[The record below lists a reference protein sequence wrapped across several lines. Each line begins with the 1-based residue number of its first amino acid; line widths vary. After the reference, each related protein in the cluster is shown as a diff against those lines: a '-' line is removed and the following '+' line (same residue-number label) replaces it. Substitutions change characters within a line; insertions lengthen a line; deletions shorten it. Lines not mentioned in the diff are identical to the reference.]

1 MNKEHRD
8 LVAFD
13 NEQRRIHQATFI
25 AGFDEAGRGPLAGPV
40 STAGVVLPPD
50 YKNNLIN
57 DSKKLTDKQRRKLFE
72 EIKEVA
78 LAYYVCLVPVETI
91 DTVNIL
97 EADRQGMETC
107 LAEITKKQKVDFIIT
122 DYMTLHT
129 DIDLLSIPKGD
140 ATSIAVAA
148 ASILAK
154 VTRDDYMIQLD
165 KQYPIYHFAKNKGY
179 GTKDHLQA
187 IENYGFVPGVHRLS
201 FEPVKSMNLGIE
213 QLKLF

>member
-13 NEQRRIHQATFI
+13 NEQRRIHQATYI

-50 YKNNLIN
+50 YKNDLIN

-78 LAYYVCLVPVETI
+78 LAYYVCHVPVETI

>member
-13 NEQRRIHQATFI
+13 NEQRRIHQATCI

-50 YKNNLIN
+50 YKNDLIN

>member
-13 NEQRRIHQATFI
+13 NEQRRIHQATYI

-50 YKNNLIN
+50 YKNDLIN

-91 DTVNIL
+91 DVTFDKPYMYIIRDKVDGEVWFVGSVYEPTVNTV
-97 EADRQGMETC
+97 QGMKT
-107 LAEITKKQKVDFIIT
+107 TRNK
-122 DYMTLHT
+122 
-129 DIDLLSIPKGD
+129 IDK
-140 ATSIAVAA
+140 
-148 ASILAK
+148 
-154 VTRDDYMIQLD
+154 
-165 KQYPIYHFAKNKGY
+165 
-179 GTKDHLQA
+179 
-187 IENYGFVPGVHRLS
+187 
-201 FEPVKSMNLGIE
+201 
-213 QLKLF
+213 

>member
-13 NEQRRIHQATFI
+13 NEQRRIHQATYI
-25 AGFDEAGRGPLAGPV
+25 AGFDAAGRGPLAGPV

-50 YKNNLIN
+50 YKNDLIN

-201 FEPVKSMNLGIE
+201 FEPVKSINLGIE